1 MLLLSLLV
9 HLDDIVDLLR
19 QLVGQ
24 RRQIEEDA
32 VIIDGVC
39 YIVLYNQLEYL
50 YVAPPLLYCGEAP
63 YHELSVYGICF
74 VIYNITMIFSSFC
87 VGLTTLVRGP

>member
-9 HLDDIVDLLR
+9 PLDDIVDLLR

-39 YIVLYNQLEYL
+39 YLVLCNQLEYL
-50 YVAPPLLYCGEAP
+50 YVA
-63 YHELSVYGICF
+63 
-74 VIYNITMIFSSFC
+74 FSSALLRQ
-87 VGLTTLVRGP
+87 GALP

>member
-9 HLDDIVDLLR
+9 QLDELVDLLR

-32 VIIDGVC
+32 VHIDGVGDL
-39 YIVLYNQLEYL
+39 VLYNQLDI
-50 YVAPPLLYCGEAP
+50 
-63 YHELSVYGICF
+63 S
-74 VIYNITMIFSSFC
+74 M
-87 VGLTTLVRGP
+87 

>member
-32 VIIDGVC
+32 VHIDGVC
-39 YIVLYNQLEYL
+39 YLVLYNQLEYL
-50 YVAPPLLYCGEAP
+50 YIAPPLLYCGEAL
-63 YHELSVYGICF
+63 YHGLSVCGIH
-74 VIYNITMIFSSFC
+74 IYIYLLCLSF
-87 VGLTTLVRGP
+87 LM

>member
-1 MLLLSLLV
+1 MLPLLAP
-9 HLDDIVDLLR
+9 LDDLVDLLR

-39 YIVLYNQLEYL
+39 YLVLYNQLEDL
-50 YVAPPLLYCGEAP
+50 YVAFPLLYCGEAL
-63 YHELSVYGICF
+63 YHELSVCGIH
-74 VIYNITMIFSSFC
+74 VYIIFPVNLFFM
-87 VGLTTLVRGP
+87 